1 MQNRIIAETGTSA
14 YGGHC
19 AALRFSGKRNSVLPG
34 LPEIGSVFSEEVEK
48 LNSGFPML
56 GKTMLYSSPM
66 KSIEEQ
72 ILELK
77 KERGAI
83 IIAHNYQVDEVQAI
97 ADFTGDS
104 LELSRKAA
112 QLTEEVIVFCGVH
125 FMAETAAILSPE
137 KTILIPDPH
146 AGCPMAD
153 MITAEKVRE
162 IKAEHPGAK
171 VVCYVNSSA
180 EVKAESDICCTS
192 SNAVDVVKSLG
203 NVEVIFV
210 PDRNLGA
217 FVAERLGKKLILY
230 NGFCPTHERIRD
242 VDVLKLMEK
251 HPDAPVL
258 AHPECS
264 EPVRNLADE
273 LLSTGQMCR
282 RAKESTHKEFIIATE
297 LGINYRLRTENP
309 GKKFYPVN
317 PDRAVCPNMKKITL
331 EKILWSLQDMKHRVI
346 VPPEIADR
354 AAGAIQRMLA
364 V

>member
-1 MQNRIIAETGTSA
+1 M
-14 YGGHC
+14 
-19 AALRFSGKRNSVLPG
+19 F
-34 LPEIGSVFSEEVEK
+34 
-48 LNSGFPML
+48 
-56 GKTMLYSSPM
+56 GKTVLYSRPM
-66 KSIEEQ
+66 KAIEEQ

-77 KERGAI
+77 EKRGAV
-83 IIAHNYQVDEVQAI
+83 IIAHNYQIDEVQAI

-112 QLTEEVIVFCGVH
+112 TLPNEVVVFCGVH

-153 MITAEKVRE
+153 MVTADKLRAL
-162 IKAEHPGAK
+162 KAEHPGAK

-192 SNAVDVVKSLG
+192 SNAVKVCESLG
-203 NVEVIFV
+203 DVEIIFV

-217 FVAERLGKKLILY
+217 FVAEQLGRKFILY
-230 NGFCPTHERIRD
+230 NGFCPTHERMRD
-242 VDVLKLMEK
+242 ADVLAEKAK
-251 HPDAPVL
+251 HPGALVL
-258 AHPECS
+258 AHPECNK
-264 EPVRNLADE
+264 PVRDLADE

-282 RAKESTHKEFIIATE
+282 FAKASDQLEFIIATE

-309 GKKFYPVN
+309 GKKFYPVA

-331 EKILWSLQDMKHRVI
+331 EKILWSLQDMKHRVT
-346 VPPEIADR
+346 VPEEIARR
-354 AAGAIQRMLA
+354 AVGAIERMLEI
-364 V
+364 

>member
-1 MQNRIIAETGTSA
+1 
-14 YGGHC
+14 
-19 AALRFSGKRNSVLPG
+19 
-34 LPEIGSVFSEEVEK
+34 
-48 LNSGFPML
+48 
-56 GKTMLYSSPM
+56 M

-77 KERGAI
+77 QQRGAV

-112 QLTEEVIVFCGVH
+112 TLPNEVVVFCGVH

-137 KTILIPDPH
+137 KTILIPDPG

-153 MITAEKVRE
+153 MVTAEKLRAV
-162 IKAEHPGAK
+162 KAQHPGAK
-171 VVCYVNSSA
+171 VVCYVNSPV

-192 SNAVDVVKSLG
+192 SNAVKVCESLG
-203 NVEVIFV
+203 DTEIIFV
-210 PDRNLGA
+210 PDRNLGS
-217 FVAERLGKKLILY
+217 FVAERLGRELILY

-242 VDVLKLMEK
+242 TDILEMKAKYPNAL
-251 HPDAPVL
+251 VL
-258 AHPECS
+258 AHPECNK
-264 EPVRNLADE
+264 PVRDLADE

-282 RAKESTHKEFIIATE
+282 FAQDSDQLEFIIATE
-297 LGINYRLRTENP
+297 LGINYRLRNENP

-331 EKILWSLQDMKHRVI
+331 EKVLWSLQDMKHRVT
-346 VPPEIADR
+346 VPKAIALR
-354 AAGAIQRMLA
+354 AVGSIERMLKL
-364 V
+364 